1 LIPATPTALLADD
14 EPLLLQS
21 LERALATAWPDL
33 QVVARCHEGQQALAE
48 ALKYR
53 PTVCFLD
60 VRMPGL
66 SGLEVATALA
76 DDWPVTAGPFPLV
89 VFVTA
94 YDQYALA
101 AFEAQAADYV
111 LKPLD
116 PRRVGQCVSRL
127 QARLAERVARAVPP
141 DEAALMAVVQGLA
154 QLQQRVGAP
163 SGAPVT
169 PPAAT
174 PTPAPPLRYL
184 QASQGATLHVVPLAD
199 VLVIEAADRYLRLLT
214 ADAEHLIRTP
224 LRELQAQLPEDDFW
238 QIHRSVLVR
247 ASAIAR
253 VHRDDAGKLTL
264 SLRQRPETWT
274 VSRMHAARFRAM

>member
-1 LIPATPTALLADD
+1 
-14 EPLLLQS
+14 
-21 LERALATAWPDL
+21 
-33 QVVARCHEGQQALAE
+33 
-48 ALKYR
+48 
-53 PTVCFLD
+53 
-60 VRMPGL
+60 MPGL

-116 PRRVGQCVSRL
+116 PRRVGQCVARL
-127 QARLAERVARAVPP
+127 QARLAERMAQPAAP
-141 DEAALMAVVQGLA
+141 DEAALMAVVHGLA
-154 QLQQRVGAP
+154 QLQQRVGVP
-163 SGAPVT
+163 SPAPVP
-169 PPAAT
+169 PPAAI
-174 PTPAPPLRYL
+174 APLRYL
-184 QASQGATLHVVPLAD
+184 QASQGATLHVVPLAE

-253 VHRDDAGKLTL
+253 VHRDDSGKLTL

-274 VSRMHAARFRAM
+274 VSRLHAARFRAM